1 MRAKTVL
8 RWIALVAVWLVA
20 LRGAGVAPAFS
31 APAAPVRMG
40 PRPSWVV
47 PVEVPDG
54 SGSGGVDDAGAPTG
68 SNQGVV
74 ELLLDQQ
81 VDLTRGVERYV
92 RRVRRIVTRT
102 GAETAGQVQIELE
115 PSFQSAVL
123 HGVWVVRDGQR
134 IDALKVRS
142 AAGQLRVVTKE
153 RAQDEQIYDGVVTAV
168 WVVAD
173 LRVGDVLDVDYTIS
187 GDNPVFAG
195 KFARDFVLGTG
206 RGVERA
212 HLLARAPVARP
223 LRFRA
228 FGPGAGEPA
237 VREGPSGRE
246 LEWDL
251 RRVASPSG
259 EAHTPAWFPELP
271 QVTLSELGTWQD
283 VAAWAASVFEA
294 PPLAAGPLLDRV
306 VAIGAQNPDATSR
319 ALAALRVVQHD
330 VRYLGIEMG
339 ENSHR
344 PHPPEQVFAQRFGDC
359 KDKTLLLVT
368 MLRRLGIAADPVL
381 VNTDLRAHLR
391 AELPAPTA
399 FDHVVVRLSV
409 DGREVWV
416 DPTRSEELGPL
427 GEDPLRYGVGLV
439 VGRETN
445 DLSAIAETIGAEPLT
460 RVVDTFRVSGSDAT
474 LESETTYRGRDAS
487 TMRDDLANVPRA
499 KLEGHRRQ
507 LVAAVYPKAERV
519 GSLAVTDDAT
529 KNVLVVRES
538 YRLPEA
544 ASGALEVR
552 ATHIRS
558 MLFSA
563 SQGHR
568 TTPLELAYPAFVQ
581 QEVRIYGAPLQVP
594 DPVTV
599 ETPAFAFQYSGEAL
613 PDSLVLFFDYRARR
627 ESVDAA
633 DAEQHAK
640 RVAEVIDALSP
651 TLEPVPQAPPVKAPP
666 KMAPPPRWM
675 FVPIGFVAL
684 VILAA
689 IVGPPARRVLRRRA
703 ALRYGGETALEAS
716 LVRDRDDAIA
726 RVAARKCNCGVRPT
740 PAQVTFSEVRLGE
753 DVVDAGRAT
762 CGTCG
767 VVNVRYFKV
776 PKFPH
781 DG

>member
-1 MRAKTVL
+1 MRATRVL
-8 RWIALVAVWLVA
+8 RWIVLLAVWLVA
-20 LRGAGVAPAFS
+20 LRGAGVAPALS
-31 APAAPVRMG
+31 APSGPVRIG

-47 PVEVPDG
+47 PVDVPDA
-54 SGSGGVDDAGAPTG
+54 SGTGGVDDAGAPTG

-102 GAETAGQVQIELE
+102 GAETAGQVQIEVE

-123 HGVWVVRDGQR
+123 HGVWVIREGQR

-142 AAGQLRVVTKE
+142 AAGQLRVVSKE

-173 LRVGDVLDVDYTIS
+173 LRVGDVLDVDYTIV
-187 GDNPVFAG
+187 GHNPVFG
-195 KFARDFVLGTG
+195 GRFSRDFVLGTG

-212 HLLARAPVARP
+212 HLLARSPISRP

-228 FGPGAGEPA
+228 FGPKAGEPL
-237 VREGPSGRE
+237 VRQGPSGRE

-251 RRVASPSG
+251 RKVAAPPG
-259 EAHTPAWFPELP
+259 EAHTPPWFPELP
-271 QVTLSELGTWQD
+271 QVTLSELGSWQD
-283 VAAWAASVFEA
+283 VAAWAASTFEA

-319 ALAALRVVQHD
+319 ALAALRVVQHE

-416 DPTRSEELGPL
+416 DPTRSEEFCPL
-427 GEDPLRYGVGLV
+427 GEYPLRYRVGLV
-439 VGRETN
+439 VGRETK
-445 DLSAIAETIGAEPLT
+445 DLSDIAEAIGTEPLT
-460 RVVDTFRVSGSDAT
+460 RVVDTLRVSGGDAT

-487 TMRDDLANVPRA
+487 AMRDDLANVPRT
-499 KLEGHRRQ
+499 KLEHHRRQ
-507 LVAAVYPKAERV
+507 QVASVYPKAERV
-519 GSLAVTDDAT
+519 GSLAVSDDVT

-544 ASGALEVR
+544 ATPTLDVQ
-552 ATHIRS
+552 ATQIR
-558 MLFSA
+558 LLLQAA
-563 SQGHR
+563 SHRNR
-568 TTPLELAYPAFVQ
+568 TTPLELQYPAFVQ
-581 QEVRIYGAPLQVP
+581 QEVRIYGVPLQVP
-594 DPVTV
+594 DAIAV

-613 PDSLVLFFDYRARR
+613 PDHLVLFFDYRARR
-627 ESVDAA
+627 DSVDAT

-651 TLEPVPQAPPVKAPP
+651 TLEPVPEAPPAKGPP
-666 KMAPPPRWM
+666 KMGPPPRWM
-675 FVPIGFVAL
+675 FIPIGFVAL

-716 LVRDRDDAIA
+716 VVRDRDDAIA
-726 RVAARKCNCGVRPT
+726 RVAARKCSCGVRPA

-776 PKFPH
+776 PKSPS
-781 DG
+781 

>member
-8 RWIALVAVWLVA
+8 RWIVLATVWLVA
-20 LRGAGVAPAFS
+20 LRGAGLAPAHS
-31 APAAPVRMG
+31 APAAPVRIG

-47 PVEVPDG
+47 LVDAPSVATAADG
-54 SGSGGVDDAGAPTG
+54 EDGGAPSGS
-68 SNQGVV
+68 SQGVV

-81 VDLTRGVERYV
+81 VDLTRGEERYV
-92 RRVRRIVTRT
+92 RRVRRIVTRA
-102 GAETAGQVQIELE
+102 GAETAGQVQVDLE

-123 HGVWVVRDGQR
+123 HGVWVIRDGQR
-134 IDALKVRS
+134 IDALKARS
-142 AAGQLRVVTKE
+142 AAGQLRLVNKE

-173 LRVGDVLDVDYTIS
+173 LRVGDVLDVEYTIS
-187 GDNPVFAG
+187 GHNPVFGG
-195 KFARDFVLGTG
+195 KFSRDFVLGTG
-206 RGVERA
+206 RGAERA
-212 HLLARAPVARP
+212 HFLARSPASRP

-237 VREGPSGRE
+237 VRDGAGGRE

-251 RRVASPSG
+251 RNVAAPAG
-259 EAHTPAWFPELP
+259 EGHTPPWFPELP
-271 QVTLSELGTWQD
+271 QVTLSELGSWQE
-283 VAAWAASVFEA
+283 VAAWAASMFEA

-306 VAIGAQNPDATSR
+306 VAIGAQSPDAPSR
-319 ALAALRVVQHD
+319 ALAALRLVQHE

-399 FDHVVVRLSV
+399 FDHVVVRVSM

-416 DPTRSEELGPL
+416 DPTRSEEFGPL

-439 VGRETN
+439 VARETK
-445 DLSAIAETIGAEPLT
+445 DLAAIAESIGAEPLT
-460 RVVDTFRVSGSDAT
+460 RVVDTLRLSGPDAT

-487 TMRDDLANVPRA
+487 AMRDDLANVPRA

-507 LVAAVYPKAERV
+507 QVAATYPDAERV
-519 GSLAVTDDAT
+519 GSLAVVDDVAR
-529 KNVLVVRES
+529 NVLVVRES
-538 YRLPEA
+538 YRLPAA
-544 ASGALEVR
+544 ASGGLEVQ
-552 ATHIRS
+552 ATHIRLLLS
-558 MLFSA
+558 TA
-563 SQGHR
+563 SHRHR
-568 TTPLELAYPAFVQ
+568 TTPLELEYPAFVQ
-581 QEVRIYGAPLQVP
+581 QEVRIYGAALQVP

-613 PDSLVLFFDYRARR
+613 PDHLVLFFDYRARR
-627 ESVDAA
+627 DSVDAA
-633 DAEQHAK
+633 DAQAHAK
-640 RVAEVIDALSP
+640 RVAEVIEALSP
-651 TLEPVPQAPPVKAPP
+651 TLEAVPEAPPAKAPP
-666 KMAPPPRWM
+666 KMGPPPRWM
-675 FVPIGFVAL
+675 FVPLAFVAL

-689 IVGPPARRVLRRRA
+689 IVGPPLRRTIRRRA
-703 ALRYGGETALEAS
+703 ALRYGGETALEATQ
-716 LVRDRDDAIA
+716 VRDRDDAIA
-726 RVAARKCNCGVRPT
+726 RIAARKCACGVRPS
-740 PAQVTFSEVRLGE
+740 PAQVTFSEVRLG
-753 DVVDAGRAT
+753 DAVVDAGRGT

-776 PKFPH
+776 PKPLA
-781 DG
+781 